1 MLKARK
7 EKQHFV
13 ILGFTFR
20 LIVACS
26 LISIF
31 FVYAGPYYVQA
42 VLPLIKKQIQWFHSD
57 YILHTLT
64 YEERGISREISVNI
78 SIVKPFTDEFGKT
91 GNWRDVSYSIHAS
104 TLYSHPIIMFSLL
117 MAWPGL
123 SIRRRILSTGFGLV
137 LLFVAIVVDHPFHLI
152 SQAEKGLVIDSFLG
166 NMREFWVFMLT
177 NGGRQFISVLLVLL
191 AISYEYFKM
200 PEPLLKEYV
209 NRNDPC
215 PCGSGKKYKRC
226 CGQSK

>member
-1 MLKARK
+1 MTVVPQKKR
-7 EKQHFV
+7 FV
-13 ILGFTFR
+13 IFSFTLR
-20 LIVACS
+20 LIVSCS
-26 LISIF
+26 LISTI

-42 VLPLIKKQIQWFHSD
+42 LLPIIKKQIQWFHSD

-64 YEERGISREISVNI
+64 YDEQEKSQEIAVDI
-78 SIVKPFTDEFGKT
+78 SIIRPFTDTFGKT

-123 SIRRRILSTGFGLV
+123 SIKRRILSTAFGII
-137 LLFVAIVVDHPFHLI
+137 LLFLAVSLDHPFHLI
-152 SQAEKGLVIDSFLG
+152 SQAERGLIIDSFLG
-166 NMREFWVFMLT
+166 KMREFWVFMLT
-177 NGGRQFISVLLVLL
+177 NGGRQLISVLMVLL
-191 AISYEYFKM
+191 AISYEYVKL
-200 PEPLLKEYV
+200 PEPLLKQPIH
-209 NRNDPC
+209 RNDPC

>member
-1 MLKARK
+1 MAAESNKKRFFITGFICRL
-7 EKQHFV
+7 V
-13 ILGFTFR
+13 I
-20 LIVACS
+20 ACS
-26 LISIF
+26 LITILF
-31 FVYAGPYYVQA
+31 LYIGPYYVQA
-42 VLPLIKKQIQWFHSD
+42 VLPIIKKQIQWFHSD
-57 YILHTLT
+57 YFLQSLS
-64 YEERGISREISVNI
+64 YEEQGISREISVRI
-78 SIVKPFTDEFGKT
+78 SIIRPFTDEFGKT

-123 SIRRRILSTGFGLV
+123 SIKRRIFSTGLGMI
-137 LLFVAIVVDHPFHLI
+137 LLFFAIIMDHPFHLI
-152 SQAEKGLVIDSFLG
+152 SQAEKGLIIDSFLG
-166 NMREFWVFMLT
+166 KMREFWVFMLT

-191 AISYEYFKM
+191 AISYEYFRM
-200 PEPLLKEYV
+200 PEPLLKEQI